1 MPILWR
7 RSVSSNTTFML
18 LRDFVISFLLYL
30 LTYKVPLNFLLP
42 NNFKFIQPSDL
53 QIIQVVTHA
62 MHFSNKMYELPGNT
76 ATEHVINS
84 LDSYFD
90 LNSELQIPNC
100 LLNVTR
106 LNQFLC
112 FWLQPSDRSILKHI
126 MTLSYFKYFYLFD
139 KLLMIENDF
148 FKQNSGVS
156 LYVQANW
163 ICFIKFSS
171 NFYVHFIGN
180 LY

>member
-1 MPILWR
+1 MKWSMTSKVILHYDYDDNWSECYNTVSFFTSLKSNDEYQYYGDAKFPLIAC
-7 RSVSSNTTFML
+7 SVSSNTTFML

-90 LNSELQIPNC
+90 LRIANS
-100 LLNVTR
+100 
-106 LNQFLC
+106 
-112 FWLQPSDRSILKHI
+112 
-126 MTLSYFKYFYLFD
+126 
-139 KLLMIENDF
+139 
-148 FKQNSGVS
+148 
-156 LYVQANW
+156 
-163 ICFIKFSS
+163 
-171 NFYVHFIGN
+171 
-180 LY
+180 